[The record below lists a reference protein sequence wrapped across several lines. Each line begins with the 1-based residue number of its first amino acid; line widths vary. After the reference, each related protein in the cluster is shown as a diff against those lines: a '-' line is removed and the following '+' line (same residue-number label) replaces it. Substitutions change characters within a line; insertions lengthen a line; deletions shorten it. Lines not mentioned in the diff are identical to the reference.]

1 MCLTKMPS
9 GRLETLLATSC
20 NATTGAFLLKTVR
33 NRHVI
38 ICVRCDAEDCQC
50 PDGMTHPEGKHFPDG
65 RKYDEEDTEWEIML
79 CVCCGHQVGHEFV
92 AQGSLTKTFIIPR
105 ESM

>member
-1 MCLTKMPS
+1 MLFPS
-9 GRLETLLATSC
+9 
-20 NATTGAFLLKTVR
+20 KTVK
-33 NRHVI
+33 NLDFI
-38 ICVRCDAEDCQC
+38 IWVRCDAEECQC

-79 CVCCGHQVGHEFV
+79 CVCCGHQVCLSCSHCSV
-92 AQGSLTKTFIIPR
+92 SLESLFIPR